1 MNKFVIIG
9 IVLVVLIAGGV
20 AYKST
25 NKAGH
30 DQTAS
35 AIAKG
40 KIREIT
46 VTATK
51 NRWEFVPSNI
61 DVDEGDTVRLS
72 FVNQDDYD
80 HGVQIDAY
88 GVSQR
93 IPANSTAI
101 IPEFVATKVGEY
113 PFICSVSCGS
123 GIVDGK
129 PRGHF
134 DQTGMLRVKARPQ

>member
-9 IVLVVLIAGGV
+9 IVLLVLIGGGV

-25 NKAGH
+25 NKESQQ
-30 DQTAS
+30 QTAN
-35 AIAKG
+35 AVAQG
-40 KIREIT
+40 KVREIT

-51 NRWEFVPSNI
+51 NRWEFKPDMI
-61 DVDEGDTVRLS
+61 EVDQGDTVRLS
-72 FVNQDDYD
+72 FVNEDSYD

-101 IPEFVATKVGEY
+101 IPEFVATKAGDY

-129 PRGHF
+129 ERGHF
-134 DQTGMLRVKARPQ
+134 DQTGILRVKPR

>member
-9 IVLVVLIAGGV
+9 IVLLVLIGGGV

-25 NKAGH
+25 NKESQQ
-30 DQTAS
+30 QTAN
-35 AIAKG
+35 AVAQG
-40 KIREIT
+40 KVREIT

-51 NRWEFVPSNI
+51 NRWEFKPDMI
-61 DVDEGDTVRLS
+61 EVDQGDTVRLS
-72 FVNQDDYD
+72 FVNEDSYD

-101 IPEFVATKVGEY
+101 IPEFVATKAGDY
-113 PFICSVSCGS
+113 PFICSVSCA
-123 GIVDGK
+123 
-129 PRGHF
+129 
-134 DQTGMLRVKARPQ
+134 LRSS

>member
-1 MNKFVIIG
+1 MNKFAIIG
-9 IVLVVLIAGGV
+9 ILLLVLIGGG
-20 AYKST
+20 AIYKST
-25 NKAGH
+25 NKAS
-30 DQTAS
+30 QQETAN
-35 AIAKG
+35 AIAQG
-40 KIREIT
+40 KVREIT

-51 NRWEFVPSNI
+51 NRWEFKPDI
-61 DVDEGDTVRLS
+61 IEVDQGDTVRLS
-72 FVNQDDYD
+72 FVNEDSYD

-101 IPEFVATKVGEY
+101 IPEFVATKAGDY

-129 PRGHF
+129 ERGHF
-134 DQTGMLRVKARPQ
+134 DQTGILRVKPR

>member
-1 MNKFVIIG
+1 MNKFVVIG
-9 IVLVVLIAGGV
+9 IVLLVLVGGGV

-25 NKAGH
+25 NKESQQ
-30 DQTAS
+30 QTAN
-35 AIAKG
+35 AVAQG

-51 NRWEFVPSNI
+51 NRWEFKPDMI
-61 DVDEGDTVRLS
+61 EVDQGDTVRLS
-72 FVNQDDYD
+72 FVNEDSYD

-101 IPEFVATKVGEY
+101 IPEFVATKAGDY

-129 PRGHF
+129 ERGHF
-134 DQTGMLRVKARPQ
+134 DQTGILRVKPR